1 MPSLV
6 DIRAR
11 ALAQLRTQPATTGG
25 FVPVLNRAVARIIPF
40 PAQAAAPGT
49 VPAGAPLAVPA
60 PDTQAATAATTYGDG
75 AGSFTAPAASSVDE
89 LTPPDPA
96 ATATPAAP
104 GISPLLI
111 VGGLVVAWLVF
122 GRKH

>member
-1 MPSLV
+1 MAINTV
-6 DIRAR
+6 AAMRAR
-11 ALAQLRTQPATTGG
+11 VLASLAAPKAASSGG
-25 FVPVLNRAVARIIPF
+25 SPTAMLARILPL
-40 PAQAAAPGT
+40 PVKQAPGT
-49 VPAGAPLAVPA
+49 ISPAAPIAPPPA
-60 PDTQAATAATTYGDG
+60 PDTQAATGAVVYGDT
-75 AGSFTAPAASSVDE
+75 AGSFTAPAASSVDD